1 MEEDLIKK
9 GILKEV
15 KETVNKKVD
24 NKKTSVFSQIVI
36 GILIVPL
43 LFCLMIFE
51 MTGGFVFSRF
61 VIFSRFVFVFF
72 WGFHEMYFC
81 AVISYPPFFRT
92 RFGGNG

>member
-51 MTGGFVFSRF
+51 MTGGFVFKLFLILIGLIF
-61 VIFSRFVFVFF
+61 VYGLYIIFFKK
-72 WGFHEMYFC
+72 
-81 AVISYPPFFRT
+81 
-92 RFGGNG
+92 N